1 VKDQVE
7 RSRVAHAHASL
18 VTVLLVGLLFFLP
31 FDALA
36 DGWISGFAGRAYG
49 GVTDLEFSEA
59 IKNRETWTYGFN
71 AGTMGGGV
79 FGAEFDFG
87 YTPKFFGSG
96 AAVDKSGVM
105 TIMASLIA
113 GIPVGGQYGAGI
125 RPYGFFGLGLI
136 RRNLEFVDILDNITT
151 NDFGYNLGG
160 GIMGFFN
167 RTVGIRGEYRYFRN
181 FKKDDIGSG
190 LAERSPF
197 DFSRASLGIVLR
209 F

>member
-1 VKDQVE
+1 VRDQVE
-7 RSRVAHAHASL
+7 RSRVAHADVPL
-18 VTVLLVGLLFFLP
+18 VTVWLVGVLLFLP
-31 FDALA
+31 FEALA
-36 DGWISGFAGRAYG
+36 DGWVSGFVGRAYG

-59 IKNRETWTYGFN
+59 VKNRETWTYGFN
-71 AGTMGGGV
+71 TGAMGGGV
-79 FGAEFDFG
+79 FGAELDFG
-87 YTPKFFGSG
+87 YTPKFFGSSG
-96 AAVDKSGVM
+96 AVDKSGVM
-105 TIMASLIA
+105 TIMGSLVA
-113 GIPVGGQYGAGI
+113 GIPVGGQYGAGV
-125 RPYGFFGLGLI
+125 RPYAFFGVGLI
-136 RRNLEFVDILDNITT
+136 RRNLEFVEILDDVST

-190 LAERSPF
+190 LSERSPF